1 MLKILRAVHAD
12 LCQADADEI
21 LVPNPIFMA
30 DEDNDYFIGV
40 SSRRPVRYGRVVES
54 DEDLDT
60 LVAADRA
67 GVLGGHSDAEEEE
80 DEDAQEEQEERID
93 DIRFMLEFVQDIE
106 VGALVGCRYELDDDG
121 LNWEMEEVDR
131 SVLS

>member
-1 MLKILRAVHAD
+1 MLKILRAVQAD
-12 LCQADADEI
+12 LCQAEADEI

-40 SSRRPVRYGRVVES
+40 RSRRPVRYGRVVEA

-67 GVLGGHSDAEEEE
+67 GVLGGLSEEEEE
-80 DEDAQEEQEERID
+80 DEEAQEEQEERID

-106 VGALVGCRYELDDDG
+106 VGTLVGCRYELDDDG